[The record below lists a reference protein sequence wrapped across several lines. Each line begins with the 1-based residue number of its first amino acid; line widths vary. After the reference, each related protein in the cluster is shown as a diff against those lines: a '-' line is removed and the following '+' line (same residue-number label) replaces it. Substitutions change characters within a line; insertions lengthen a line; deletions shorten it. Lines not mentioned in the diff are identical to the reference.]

1 MIFGLGNGNEWFHK
15 RVFHSHFYIDFLR
28 RKKVVMDDR
37 FYQCQFMA
45 PNCEFLSS
53 EKSFDEFR

>member
-37 FYQCQFMA
+37 FYQCQLWHQIV
-45 PNCEFLSS
+45 NHLSS